1 MNGCS
6 SARNGVYEDLPMPK
20 YDLLSHTAVRWN
32 DPDARYAPLLRDG
45 GITAV
50 VSPPD
55 ESFTRACADAGV
67 SVIPESDVKS
77 VSLDDAAKA
86 QSGVI
91 KAGVWPGVHR
101 PDPQTASAT
110 RSLWLDQNCSFVQ
123 YSRTMF
129 PQLQPVLG
137 YLPDRD
143 AGVTPERLV
152 PYDSHELALTEAWVS
167 GGNYLIALEPRFRE
181 GLLKGASDALTAWR
195 NLGRTARWLRA
206 NESLFRQAPLP
217 LVKVL
222 IDSAFMSQEVAH
234 LMFRQSVSPCLVR
247 SDQPPAPE
255 PSRCLA
261 LAAVSIEP
269 PSAAARKQILANA
282 EAGTTVIVEGEL
294 DKAWWRTPGLK
305 HQRTDAERE
314 FYVLGKGQVVAYK
327 KEVEDPGSFALDMI
341 DIVTQKR
348 RPARVWNCNAGLAI
362 ASSGPRGRGAVLN
375 VINYSRPQDLPVLAS
390 IQGVYQRATLI
401 QPEADARP
409 LTVARRGTASE
420 VSIPFIGRVATVVF
434 E

>member
-1 MNGCS
+1 MS
-6 SARNGVYEDLPMPK
+6 KP
-20 YDLLSHTAVRWN
+20 DLLSHIAVRWN
-32 DPDARYAPLLRDG
+32 DPDPKHAPLLGEG

-50 VSPPD
+50 ISPSD
-55 ESFTRACADAGV
+55 DSFTRACTDAGIK
-67 SVIPESDVKS
+67 VIPQSDIAA
-77 VSLDDAAKA
+77 VSIDDAAKA

-137 YLPDRD
+137 YLPDKD

-152 PYDSHELALTEAWVS
+152 PYDSHELALAEAWVS

-181 GLLKGASDALTAWR
+181 GLLKGAQDALTAWR
-195 NLGRTARWLRA
+195 SLGRTARWLRA
-206 NESLFRQAPLP
+206 NETLFRQKPLP

-222 IDSAFMSQEVAH
+222 VDSGFMSQEVAH
-234 LMFRQSVSPCLVR
+234 LMFRQSVSPCLIPA
-247 SDQPPAPE
+247 DQPPAPD

-269 PSAAARKQILANA
+269 PPEAARKQILANA
-282 EAGTTVIVEGEL
+282 AAGSAVIVEGEP

-305 HQRTDAERE
+305 HVRSDAERE
-314 FYVLGKGQVVAYK
+314 FYSLGKGQVVAYK
-327 KEVEDPGSFALDMI
+327 KEVEDPGSFALDVI

-348 RPARVWNCNAGLAI
+348 RPARLWNCNAGIAI
-362 ASSGPRGRGAVLN
+362 ASLAPGGRGAVLN
-375 VINYSRPQDLPVLAS
+375 AVNYSRPQDLPVLARV
-390 IQGVYQRATLI
+390 QGNYERATLL
-401 QPEADARP
+401 QPEAEKRS
-409 LTVARRGTASE
+409 LEVHRRGTASE
-420 VSIPFIGRVATVVF
+420 VSIPFVGRVGTVVF